1 MKGKFFID
9 TNILLY
15 LFSDTESDK
24 RNKVKTFL
32 KSISPQNTVTWSTQV
47 IQEFYQVMTSKFGKD
62 PQKVKSIV
70 RQFSAF
76 ELNVN
81 NLGTIEQAIDIQ
93 TLHKFSFWDSL
104 VISAALQTHCTVL
117 LTEDLNHGQ
126 KVDGVL
132 IHNPLKEKMNL

>member
-24 RNKVKTFL
+24 RNKVKSYL

-62 PQKVKSIV
+62 PQKVKSAIK
-70 RQFSAF
+70 QFSAF

-81 NLGTIEQAIDIQ
+81 NLETIEHAIDIQ
-93 TLHKFSFWDSL
+93 TLHLLSFWDSL
-104 VISAALQTHCTVL
+104 VISAAFQSNCTIL
-117 LTEDLNHGQ
+117 LTKDLNHGQ
-126 KVDGVL
+126 KINNVL
-132 IHNPLKEKMNL
+132 IHNPLKDEVNI

>member
-24 RNKVKTFL
+24 RNKVKAFL
-32 KSISPQNTVTWSTQV
+32 KSISPQNPVTWSTQV

-62 PQKVKSIV
+62 PQKVKSAI

-81 NLGTIEQAIDIQ
+81 NLETIEQAIDIQ

-104 VISAALQTHCTVL
+104 VISAALQTNCTVL

-126 KVDGVL
+126 KVNGVL
-132 IHNPLKEKMNL
+132 IHNPLNGKMNP